1 MFWRFV
7 LAAVKFR
14 RRRLL
19 LAFSGLAVTATLA
32 TALFSVYSD
41 IDRKMRREFRGYGAN
56 LVIAPAA
63 NAQTV
68 PVRAVVEA
76 KRRGAVAAP
85 FLYSIGRIGDE
96 RVVVEGVDFQ
106 RAAPL
111 TSYWQVTGA
120 RAAGSGECLA
130 GTALA
135 SHFHTEI
142 GQSLALASGA
152 CVIRGIVSTGGEED
166 NRIVVSF
173 DRAAA
178 DAGFHDAA
186 SVIEVRADGQHV
198 DETRAA
204 LARAFPETDVRVLHA
219 IAETEASVVLKVKAA
234 VFSLALVIFAI
245 TTLCVTGNF
254 SALVIERSK
263 EIGIL
268 KAIGAAE
275 RKIAALLL
283 SESLVLAF
291 ASTIAGY
298 VAGLAVAYGIGRGIF
313 SDAGSVTAIGVDLAV
328 FAPVMGVT
336 LLVAMIATLV
346 AASRIWRIEPAVILR
361 GE

>member
-19 LAFSGLAVTATLA
+19 LAFTGLAVTATLA

-56 LVIAPAA
+56 LVIAPAGNSQA
-63 NAQTV
+63 V
-68 PVRAVVEA
+68 PLRAVAEA
-76 KRRGAVAAP
+76 ERLGAVAAP
-85 FLYSIGRIGDE
+85 FLYVIGRIGDA
-96 RVVVEGVDFQ
+96 RVVVAGVDFR

-111 TSYWQVTGA
+111 TSYWQVSGA
-120 RAAGSGECLA
+120 HTAGTGECLA
-130 GTALA
+130 GSALA
-135 SHFHTEI
+135 AHYHVSV
-142 GQSLALASGA
+142 GQSLPLASGP
-152 CVIRGIVSTGGEED
+152 CLVRGIVSTGGNED
-166 NRIVVSF
+166 NQVIVPF

-186 SVIEVRADGQHV
+186 SIVEVRADGQRV
-198 DETRAA
+198 DQTRAA
-204 LARAFPETDVRVLHA
+204 LARLLPETDVRVLHA

-254 SALVIERSK
+254 SALVIERGK
-263 EIGIL
+263 EIGVL
-268 KAIGAAE
+268 KAIGAADG
-275 RKIAALLL
+275 KIAALLL

-298 VAGLAVAYGIGRGIF
+298 LAGLAVAYGIGRGIF
-313 SDAGSVTAIGVDLAV
+313 SDAGSVAAIGVDFAV
-328 FAPVMGVT
+328 FAPVMAVT
-336 LLVAMIATLV
+336 LLVAVIATLF

>member
-7 LAAVKFR
+7 FAAVKFR

-41 IDRKMRREFRGYGAN
+41 IDRKMRREFRGFGAN
-56 LVIAPAA
+56 LVIAHGE
-63 NAQTV
+63 NSRTV
-68 PVRAVVEA
+68 PLETVAAAERL
-76 KRRGAVAAP
+76 GAAAAP
-85 FLYSIGRIGDE
+85 FLYAVGKIGEE
-96 RVVVEGVDFQ
+96 RVVVEGIDFP

-111 TSYWQVTGA
+111 TTFWRVTGSRTA
-120 RAAGSGECLA
+120 SAGECLA
-130 GTALA
+130 GSTLA
-135 SHFHTEI
+135 AHFHVST
-142 GQSLALASGA
+142 GQTLPLASGA
-152 CVIRGIVSTGGEED
+152 CIVRGIVSTGGNED
-166 NRIVVSF
+166 NQVMVPF
-173 DRAAA
+173 ERAAA
-178 DAGFHDAA
+178 DAGFRDAA
-186 SVIEVRADGQHV
+186 SVVEVRADGQRV
-198 DETRAA
+198 DETRAS
-204 LARAFPETDVRVLHA
+204 LARSFPESDVRILHA

-283 SESLVLAF
+283 SESLVLAL

-313 SDAGSVTAIGVDLAV
+313 SDAGSVTAIGVDFAV
-328 FAPVMGVT
+328 FAPVMVVT
-336 LLVAMIATLV
+336 LLVAVIATLF

>member
-68 PVRAVVEA
+68 PVRAVAEA
-76 KRRGAVAAP
+76 ERLGAVAAP

-120 RAAGSGECLA
+120 RTAGLGECLA
-130 GTALA
+130 GSSLA
-135 SHFHTEI
+135 SHFHVSI
-142 GQSLALASGA
+142 GQNLRLESGI
-152 CVIRGIVSTGGEED
+152 CVIRGIVNTGGAED
-166 NRIVVSF
+166 NHAMVPF

-186 SVIEVRADGQHV
+186 SVIEMRADGQRV
-198 DETRAA
+198 DETRAS
-204 LARAFPETDVRVLHA
+204 LARAFPETDVRILHA
-219 IAETEASVVLKVKAA
+219 IAETEASVVLKVRAT

-254 SALVIERSK
+254 SALVIERSR

-275 RKIAALLL
+275 RKIAALFL

-298 VAGLAVAYGIGRGIF
+298 VAGLAVAYAIGRGIF

-328 FAPVMGVT
+328 FTPVMAVT
-336 LLVAMIATLV
+336 LLVAVIATLV
-346 AASRIWRIEPAVILR
+346 AVSRIWRIEPAVILR

>member
-56 LVIAPAA
+56 LVIAPAG

-68 PVRAVVEA
+68 PVRAVAAAE
-76 KRRGAVAAP
+76 RLGAAAAP

-96 RVVVEGVDFQ
+96 RVVVEGVDFE
-106 RAAPL
+106 RATPL

-120 RAAGSGECLA
+120 RRAGPDECLA
-130 GTALA
+130 GSALV
-135 SHFHTEI
+135 SHFHVSI
-142 GQSLALASGA
+142 GQGLPLESGN
-152 CVIRGIVSTGGEED
+152 CVIRGIVSTGGAED
-166 NRIVVSF
+166 NRAMVPF

-178 DAGFHDAA
+178 EAGFHDAA
-186 SVIEVRADGQHV
+186 SVIEVRADGQRV
-198 DETRAA
+198 AETRAA
-204 LARAFPETDVRVLHA
+204 LARAFPETDVRILHA
-219 IAETEASVVLKVKAA
+219 IAETEANVVLKVKAA

-283 SESLVLAF
+283 SESLVLAL

-313 SDAGSVTAIGVDLAV
+313 SDAGSVAAIGVDLAV
-328 FAPVMGVT
+328 FVPVMAVT
-336 LLVAMIATLV
+336 LLVSVVATLF